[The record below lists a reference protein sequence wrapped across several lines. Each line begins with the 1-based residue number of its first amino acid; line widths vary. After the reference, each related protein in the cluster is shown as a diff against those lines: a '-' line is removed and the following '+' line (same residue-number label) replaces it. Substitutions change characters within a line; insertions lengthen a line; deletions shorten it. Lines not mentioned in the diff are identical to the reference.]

1 MNRRPIACSIFVAL
15 LFVCAHGKAQM
26 PADVAGKLRA
36 IGRVVNPPAT
46 AALYLSRVVQDPLP
60 ESTRIERDIQ
70 YGPAARNLLDVFAP
84 VQPPS
89 RARPV
94 VVFVH
99 GGGFMRGDRRL
110 PGGSP
115 FYDNVM
121 RWVVS
126 DDMVGVNI
134 TYRMVP
140 QAAWPSGADDLALAL
155 RWVNAHV
162 AERGGDPQRIFVIGH
177 STGAGIVASY
187 LARQSATTGG
197 EPALAGAMLM
207 SGLYELSAAM
217 LDGDAA
223 AKAYFGDDPS
233 RFGERSALPE
243 VVSSAVPLWVG
254 YAELDPPKYEQQA
267 RRLDEALC
275 AAKHCPVFLRFA
287 DHSHM
292 SEVYSI
298 HTDDRGVGDALRDF
312 IRAH

>member
-1 MNRRPIACSIFVAL
+1 MNRRRMACSLCVTL
-15 LFVCAHGKAQM
+15 LLVCTSGSAQM
-26 PADVAGKLRA
+26 PADVAGKLRD

-46 AALYLSRVVQDPLP
+46 AALYASRVVQDSPLP
-60 ESTRIERDIQ
+60 ESTRVERDVP

-84 VQPPS
+84 AHPPA

-99 GGGFMRGDRRL
+99 GGSFMRGDRRL

-126 DDMVGVNI
+126 NDMVGVNI
-134 TYRMVP
+134 TYRMLP
-140 QAAWPSGADDLALAL
+140 QAAWPSGADDLGLAL
-155 RWVNAHV
+155 RWVNAHA
-162 AERGGDPQRIFVIGH
+162 AERGGDPQRVFVMGH

-187 LARQSATTGG
+187 LARQSAKQGD
-197 EPALAGAMLM
+197 EPTLAGAMLI
-207 SGLYELSAAM
+207 SGSYELSAAM

-223 AKAYFGDDPS
+223 AKAYFGDGS
-233 RFGERSALPE
+233 ALGERSALPGITR
-243 VVSSAVPLWVG
+243 SAVPLWVG
-254 YAELDPPKYEQQA
+254 YAELDPPTYEQQA
-267 RRLDEALC
+267 QRLNEALC
-275 AAKHCPVFLRFA
+275 AAKHCPAFIRFA

-292 SEVYSI
+292 SEIYSI
-298 HTDDRGVGDALRDF
+298 HTDDREVSDALRDF